1 MRVLLYLLVLVSLV
15 AAALKEQSPIDIST
29 DISETENKNN
39 IAISH
44 KSLDGKAKHTGTAFK
59 VFWKGSTLV
68 LDGVS
73 YEAAQLHF
81 HTPSEHTFDGKHY
94 PLEMHIV
101 HSAVE
106 KNHSLAV
113 VGILFDYNKKSNG
126 FLKKF
131 WSHLDDLSD
140 KGDTIKVK
148 SFDAADL
155 KLDNSSYFR
164 YPGSLTT
171 PPYTEGVQWAVMK
184 SIQHVSRSQ
193 VRAIKD
199 VFDDNSR
206 AVQPLND
213 RKVILYSK
221 PSAKLLSSF
230 GVACLQVILKEKT
243 FTGLQFHFHAPS
255 EHRVRGYQYPF
266 EMHMVHQ
273 ATDKSL
279 AVLGVFFEVGP
290 KDNEFLNQVWPSI
303 SQLGDSGTNVTVS
316 NIAGS
321 ILRIGAENGFYRYQ
335 GSLTTPPYTKGVE
348 WTVVHEVQ
356 KISQAQLDAYKEKIK
371 EDNARE
377 VQPLNNRQVCLYQP
391 IQ

>member
-155 KLDNSSYFR
+155 K

-221 PSAKLLSSF
+221 PS
-230 GVACLQVILKEKT
+230 V
-243 FTGLQFHFHAPS
+243 
-255 EHRVRGYQYPF
+255 
-266 EMHMVHQ
+266 
-273 ATDKSL
+273 
-279 AVLGVFFEVGP
+279 P
-290 KDNEFLNQVWPSI
+290 K
-303 SQLGDSGTNVTVS
+303 
-316 NIAGS
+316 
-321 ILRIGAENGFYRYQ
+321 
-335 GSLTTPPYTKGVE
+335 
-348 WTVVHEVQ
+348 
-356 KISQAQLDAYKEKIK
+356 
-371 EDNARE
+371 
-377 VQPLNNRQVCLYQP
+377 
-391 IQ
+391 